1 MIKVNFNIRNADAAF
16 KITGHAQ
23 YARSGKDIVCAAVSS
38 AAYMTVNTITDVLG
52 VKAQIEEND
61 GYMKV
66 SFVNSEAAADIV
78 RGLKLH
84 LEQLSE
90 QYPQF
95 VKVTTEV

>member
-1 MIKVNFNIRNADAAF
+1 MIKAKFNIRNADAAF
-16 KITGHAQ
+16 TVTGHSGSAE
-23 YARSGKDIVCAAVSS
+23 SGKDVVCAAVSS
-38 AAYMTVNTITDVLG
+38 AAYMAANTITEVLG
-52 VKAQIEEND
+52 TDAETEVDD

-84 LEQLSE
+84 LEQLSND
-90 QYPQF
+90 YPQF

>member
-1 MIKVNFNIRNADAAF
+1 MIKAKFRIRKAEASF
-16 KITGHAQ
+16 TVVGHAGS
-23 YARSGKDIVCAAVSS
+23 ADEGRDIICAAVSS
-38 AAYMTVNTITDVLG
+38 AAYMAVNTVTDILG
-52 VKAQIEEND
+52 VTVQAEDRD

-84 LEQLSE
+84 LEQLAE